1 MTIKSHIAI
10 SAIISLAL
18 IALIACQQ
26 KPQAPK
32 EEKGLNDKI
41 KTQVTKVEDTAKK
54 AQEATAK
61 AEAEAKEAA
70 TEAKERSKEIEE
82 ILKEE
87 EEKAKAKAKEAE
99 AKAKEAENKAKDKIK
114 EIETKVNE
122 TSEKVKSTVNDF
134 ANEVEGNT
142 EAQELLGPV
151 DIFENNDFGE
161 GLKGWS
167 STPGVSFVQDEDKK
181 FIELTGQEDKQTR
194 VWQKFNATAG
204 HVYRLTFKAKS
215 EQEGAFAIFRDDEA
229 DKEKYLYTDRS
240 SDWKEYS
247 KDFTATKDGDYRLF
261 LSCQGDGKYYYKDAS
276 LVDITDTNE
285 EK

>member
-1 MTIKSHIAI
+1 MTIKSHIAV
-10 SAIISLAL
+10 SATITLAL

-54 AQEATAK
+54 AQEAAAK

-70 TEAKERSKEIEE
+70 
-82 ILKEE
+82 
-87 EEKAKAKAKEAE
+87 AKAEAE
-99 AKAKEAENKAKDKIK
+99 AKEAAAKAEAESKEAAAKAEAAAKEAKSKANEGIK

-122 TSEKVKSTVNDF
+122 TSEKVKSTVSDF
-134 ANEVEGNT
+134 ANEEEDNT
-142 EAQELLGPV
+142 EAQESLTPV
-151 DIFENNDFGE
+151 NIFENSDFSE

-167 STPGVSFVQDEDKK
+167 STSGVNFVQEGDQS
-181 FIELTGQEDKQTR
+181 FIELTGQENKQIR
-194 VWQKFNATAG
+194 IWQKFNATAG

-215 EQEGAFAIFRDDEA
+215 EQEGAFAIFRDDSA
-229 DKEKYLYTDRS
+229 NSEKYLYTNKG

-247 KDFTATKDGDYRLF
+247 KVFSATQDGDYRVF
-261 LSCQGDGKYYYKDAS
+261 LSCQGNGKFYYKDAS
-276 LVDITDTNE
+276 LIDITDTKNE
-285 EK
+285 Q